1 MQFRTS
7 VELDERS
14 LFSVLF
20 EVISAD
26 EAKRKTPVIY
36 VDELSR
42 KRFDPYFF
50 CLVPC
55 SLRAVDSCFRNRRR
69 PQEGYLRAPEG
80 DFMAV

>member
-1 MQFRTS
+1 MQFRAS

-20 EVISAD
+20 EVISVD
-26 EAKRKTPVIY
+26 EAKRKTPVTY

-50 CLVPC
+50 LSC
-55 SLRAVDSCFRNRRR
+55 SL
-69 PQEGYLRAPEG
+69 
-80 DFMAV
+80 